1 MKEVGAS
8 FEVFFIA
15 SSIFTYNYLQPKCFV
30 LHSLIISMWLIITF
44 ISSIFD

>member
-15 SSIFTYNYLQPKCFV
+15 SSIFTYLTTKMFRRALVNNINVVDHYLH
-30 LHSLIISMWLIITF
+30 LLNI
-44 ISSIFD
+44 

>member
-15 SSIFTYNYLQPKCFV
+15 SSIFTYNYLSTKMFRLALV
-30 LHSLIISMWLIITF
+30 NNINVVDHYLHLLNI
-44 ISSIFD
+44 